1 MKKSTLIQSIIIA
14 LLLVATVSVYT
25 QNMSLKKKV
34 EKFEASTKVEE
45 GNLKR
50 FDDLDFIGWSGKN
63 VKVFEDIHSSD
74 VRVEG
79 TMNANDLAKHSNDA
93 QSYFKFLKE
102 GDGVVSHPVK
112 LADGD
117 WTAVIGET
125 RSTVPDTAAGAAIGA
140 TTKKKGFM
148 LTLAKWSDGKI
159 KEEYL
164 FSLNGDANN
173 SFLNKYIK

>member
-34 EKFEASTKVEE
+34 EKFEASTKTRE

-50 FDDLDFIGWSGKN
+50 FDTLDFIGWSGKN

-79 TMNANDLAKHSNDA
+79 TM
-93 QSYFKFLKE
+93 
-102 GDGVVSHPVK
+102 
-112 LADGD
+112 
-117 WTAVIGET
+117 I
-125 RSTVPDTAAGAAIGA
+125 
-140 TTKKKGFM
+140 
-148 LTLAKWSDGKI
+148 
-159 KEEYL
+159 
-164 FSLNGDANN
+164 
-173 SFLNKYIK
+173 

>member
-25 QNMSLKKKV
+25 QNMNLKKKV
-34 EKFEASTKVEE
+34 EKFEASKKVEE

-79 TMNANDLAKHSNDA
+79 TM
-93 QSYFKFLKE
+93 
-102 GDGVVSHPVK
+102 
-112 LADGD
+112 
-117 WTAVIGET
+117 I
-125 RSTVPDTAAGAAIGA
+125 
-140 TTKKKGFM
+140 
-148 LTLAKWSDGKI
+148 
-159 KEEYL
+159 
-164 FSLNGDANN
+164 
-173 SFLNKYIK
+173 